1 MTRNTG
7 SWAIYILLLTLAI
20 TPAAPH
26 QWLELAENSGVCWV
40 CLFFYASLH
49 LTMYLWFDHFFEWET
64 IWPDIIKRPFVL
76 AGMVSWGM
84 MLALAISSPQ
94 AVLRW
99 MGGKRWQ
106 RLHQLMY
113 VLVPVAV
120 LHVYWMKAG
129 KHDFF
134 WPAVYGGLTV
144 LLLVCGSG
152 LRVVLRV
159 RSEEMFGFFCCNR
172 IKIEILCTAAH
183 NFRSQTETGIIMQS
197 YLLKPGQ
204 TKGITRKLAL
214 LVLGLFGWKC
224 FISPCPDRAASSSF
238 IRIHPTGIFRLA
250 YWEKSRSDSAFIYR
264 QVISV

>member
-1 MTRNTG
+1 MRSLNLSAAAVSRWKIAVFLLALLPLIRIIVWAVLDKMGANPLEWMTRNTG

-20 TPAAPH
+20 TPLRRISGWN
-26 QWLELAENSGVCWV
+26 WLQKFRRMLGLFA
-40 CLFFYASLH
+40 FFYASLH
-49 LTMYLWFDHFFEWET
+49 LTMYIWFDHFFEWET

-84 MLALAISSPQ
+84 MLALAVSSPQ

-134 WPAVYGGLTV
+134 WPAVYGGITVV
-144 LLLVCGSG
+144 LLG
-152 LRVVLRV
+152 LRIWFAR
-159 RSEEMFGFFCCNR
+159 RS
-172 IKIEILCTAAH
+172 A
-183 NFRSQTETGIIMQS
+183 
-197 YLLKPGQ
+197 
-204 TKGITRKLAL
+204 
-214 LVLGLFGWKC
+214 
-224 FISPCPDRAASSSF
+224 RA
-238 IRIHPTGIFRLA
+238 
-250 YWEKSRSDSAFIYR
+250 
-264 QVISV
+264 V

>member
-1 MTRNTG
+1 MRSLHLSAAAVSRWKVAVFLLALLPLVRIIVWALLDKMGANPLEWMTRNTG

-20 TPAAPH
+20 TPLRRISGWN
-26 QWLELAENSGVCWV
+26 WLQKFRRMLGLYA
-40 CLFFYASLH
+40 FFYASLH
-49 LTMYLWFDHFFEWET
+49 LAMYLWFDHFFEWET

-134 WPAVYGGLTV
+134 WPAVYGGITV
-144 LLLVCGSG
+144 ALLG
-152 LRVVLRV
+152 LRIWFAR
-159 RSEEMFGFFCCNR
+159 RS
-172 IKIEILCTAAH
+172 
-183 NFRSQTETGIIMQS
+183 
-197 YLLKPGQ
+197 
-204 TKGITRKLAL
+204 
-214 LVLGLFGWKC
+214 
-224 FISPCPDRAASSSF
+224 
-238 IRIHPTGIFRLA
+238 
-250 YWEKSRSDSAFIYR
+250 SRP
-264 QVISV
+264 V

>member
-1 MTRNTG
+1 MRSLNLSAAAVSRWKIAVFLLALLPLIRIIVWAVLDKMGANPLEWMTRNTG

-20 TPAAPH
+20 TPLRRISGWN
-26 QWLELAENSGVCWV
+26 WLQKFRRMLGLFA
-40 CLFFYASLH
+40 FFYASLH
-49 LTMYLWFDHFFEWET
+49 LTMYIWFDHFFEWET

-134 WPAVYGGLTV
+134 WPAVYGGITVV
-144 LLLVCGSG
+144 LLG
-152 LRVVLRV
+152 LRIWFAR
-159 RSEEMFGFFCCNR
+159 RS
-172 IKIEILCTAAH
+172 A
-183 NFRSQTETGIIMQS
+183 
-197 YLLKPGQ
+197 
-204 TKGITRKLAL
+204 
-214 LVLGLFGWKC
+214 
-224 FISPCPDRAASSSF
+224 RA
-238 IRIHPTGIFRLA
+238 
-250 YWEKSRSDSAFIYR
+250 
-264 QVISV
+264 V

>member
-1 MTRNTG
+1 MRSLNLSAAAVSRWKIAVFLLALLPLIRIVVWAVLDKMGANPLEWMTRNTG

-20 TPAAPH
+20 TPLRRISGWN
-26 QWLELAENSGVCWV
+26 WLQKFRRMLGLFA
-40 CLFFYASLH
+40 FFYASLH

-134 WPAVYGGLTV
+134 WPAVYGGITV
-144 LLLVCGSG
+144 ALLG
-152 LRVVLRV
+152 LRIWFAR
-159 RSEEMFGFFCCNR
+159 RS
-172 IKIEILCTAAH
+172 A
-183 NFRSQTETGIIMQS
+183 
-197 YLLKPGQ
+197 
-204 TKGITRKLAL
+204 
-214 LVLGLFGWKC
+214 
-224 FISPCPDRAASSSF
+224 RA
-238 IRIHPTGIFRLA
+238 
-250 YWEKSRSDSAFIYR
+250 
-264 QVISV
+264 V

>member
-1 MTRNTG
+1 MRSLNLSAAAVSRWKIAVFLLALLPLIRIVVWAVLDKMGANPLEWMTRNTG

-20 TPAAPH
+20 TPLRRISGWN
-26 QWLELAENSGVCWV
+26 WLQKFRRMLGLYA
-40 CLFFYASLH
+40 FFYASLH
-49 LTMYLWFDHFFEWET
+49 LTMYIWFDHFFEWET

-84 MLALAISSPQ
+84 MLALAVSSPQ

-134 WPAVYGGLTV
+134 WPAVYGGITVV
-144 LLLVCGSG
+144 LLG
-152 LRVVLRV
+152 LRIWFAR
-159 RSEEMFGFFCCNR
+159 RS
-172 IKIEILCTAAH
+172 A
-183 NFRSQTETGIIMQS
+183 
-197 YLLKPGQ
+197 
-204 TKGITRKLAL
+204 
-214 LVLGLFGWKC
+214 
-224 FISPCPDRAASSSF
+224 RA
-238 IRIHPTGIFRLA
+238 
-250 YWEKSRSDSAFIYR
+250 
-264 QVISV
+264 V

>member
-1 MTRNTG
+1 MRSLNLSAAAVSRWKIAVFLLALLPLVRIIAWALLDKMGANPLEWMTRNTG

-20 TPAAPH
+20 TPLRRISGWN
-26 QWLELAENSGVCWV
+26 WLQKFRRMLGLYA
-40 CLFFYASLH
+40 FFYASLH
-49 LTMYLWFDHFFEWET
+49 LMMYLWFDHFFEWET

-134 WPAVYGGLTV
+134 WPAVYGGITV
-144 LLLVCGSG
+144 LLLG
-152 LRVVLRV
+152 LRIWFAR
-159 RSEEMFGFFCCNR
+159 RSPR
-172 IKIEILCTAAH
+172 
-183 NFRSQTETGIIMQS
+183 
-197 YLLKPGQ
+197 P
-204 TKGITRKLAL
+204 
-214 LVLGLFGWKC
+214 V
-224 FISPCPDRAASSSF
+224 
-238 IRIHPTGIFRLA
+238 
-250 YWEKSRSDSAFIYR
+250 
-264 QVISV
+264 

>member
-1 MTRNTG
+1 MRSLNLSAAAVSRWKIAVFLLALLPLIRIVVWAVLDKMGANPLEWMTRNTG

-20 TPAAPH
+20 TPLRRISGWN
-26 QWLELAENSGVCWV
+26 WLQKFRRMLGLYA
-40 CLFFYASLH
+40 FFYASLH
-49 LTMYLWFDHFFEWET
+49 LTMYIWFDHFFEWET

-76 AGMVSWGM
+76 AGMVWWGM

-134 WPAVYGGLTV
+134 WPAVYGGITVV
-144 LLLVCGSG
+144 LLG
-152 LRVVLRV
+152 LRIWFAR
-159 RSEEMFGFFCCNR
+159 RS
-172 IKIEILCTAAH
+172 A
-183 NFRSQTETGIIMQS
+183 
-197 YLLKPGQ
+197 
-204 TKGITRKLAL
+204 
-214 LVLGLFGWKC
+214 
-224 FISPCPDRAASSSF
+224 RA
-238 IRIHPTGIFRLA
+238 
-250 YWEKSRSDSAFIYR
+250 
-264 QVISV
+264 V

>member
-1 MTRNTG
+1 MRSLNLSAAAVSRWKIAVFLLALLPLIRIVVWAVLDKMGANPLEWMTRNTG

-20 TPAAPH
+20 TPLRRISGWN
-26 QWLELAENSGVCWV
+26 WLQKFRRMLGLYA
-40 CLFFYASLH
+40 FFYASLH
-49 LTMYLWFDHFFEWET
+49 LTMYIWFDHFFEWET

-76 AGMVSWGM
+76 AGMVSWGT

-134 WPAVYGGLTV
+134 WPAVYGGITVV
-144 LLLVCGSG
+144 LLG
-152 LRVVLRV
+152 LRIWFAR
-159 RSEEMFGFFCCNR
+159 RS
-172 IKIEILCTAAH
+172 A
-183 NFRSQTETGIIMQS
+183 
-197 YLLKPGQ
+197 
-204 TKGITRKLAL
+204 
-214 LVLGLFGWKC
+214 
-224 FISPCPDRAASSSF
+224 RA
-238 IRIHPTGIFRLA
+238 
-250 YWEKSRSDSAFIYR
+250 
-264 QVISV
+264 V

>member
-1 MTRNTG
+1 MRSLNLSAAAVSRWKIAVFLLALLPLIRIVVWAVLDKMGANPLEWMTRNTG

-20 TPAAPH
+20 TPLRRISGWN
-26 QWLELAENSGVCWV
+26 WLQKFRRMLGLYA
-40 CLFFYASLH
+40 FFYASLH
-49 LTMYLWFDHFFEWET
+49 LTMYIWFDHFFEWET

-84 MLALAISSPQ
+84 MLVLAVSSPQ

-134 WPAVYGGLTV
+134 WPAVYGGITVV
-144 LLLVCGSG
+144 LLG
-152 LRVVLRV
+152 LRIWFAR
-159 RSEEMFGFFCCNR
+159 RS
-172 IKIEILCTAAH
+172 A
-183 NFRSQTETGIIMQS
+183 
-197 YLLKPGQ
+197 
-204 TKGITRKLAL
+204 
-214 LVLGLFGWKC
+214 
-224 FISPCPDRAASSSF
+224 RA
-238 IRIHPTGIFRLA
+238 
-250 YWEKSRSDSAFIYR
+250 
-264 QVISV
+264 V

>member
-1 MTRNTG
+1 MRSLHLSAAAVSRWKIAVFLLALLPLVRIIVWALLDKMGANPLEWMTRNTG

-20 TPAAPH
+20 TPLRRISGWN
-26 QWLELAENSGVCWV
+26 WLQKFRRMLG
-40 CLFFYASLH
+40 LYGFFYASLH

-134 WPAVYGGLTV
+134 WPAVYGGITV
-144 LLLVCGSG
+144 ALLG
-152 LRVVLRV
+152 LRIWFAR
-159 RSEEMFGFFCCNR
+159 RSPR
-172 IKIEILCTAAH
+172 
-183 NFRSQTETGIIMQS
+183 
-197 YLLKPGQ
+197 P
-204 TKGITRKLAL
+204 
-214 LVLGLFGWKC
+214 V
-224 FISPCPDRAASSSF
+224 
-238 IRIHPTGIFRLA
+238 
-250 YWEKSRSDSAFIYR
+250 
-264 QVISV
+264 

>member
-1 MTRNTG
+1 MRSLNLSAAAVSRWKIAVFLLALLPLIRIVVWAVLDKMGANPLEWMTRNTG

-20 TPAAPH
+20 TPLRRISGWN
-26 QWLELAENSGVCWV
+26 WLQKFRRMLGLYA
-40 CLFFYASLH
+40 FFYASLH
-49 LTMYLWFDHFFEWET
+49 LTMYIWFDHFFEWET

-84 MLALAISSPQ
+84 MLALALSSPQ

-134 WPAVYGGLTV
+134 WPAVYGGITV
-144 LLLVCGSG
+144 
-152 LRVVLRV
+152 
-159 RSEEMFGFFCCNR
+159 
-172 IKIEILCTAAH
+172 
-183 NFRSQTETGIIMQS
+183 
-197 YLLKPGQ
+197 
-204 TKGITRKLAL
+204 AL
-214 LVLGLFGWKC
+214 LGWRIW
-224 FISPCPDRAASSSF
+224 FARRSARA
-238 IRIHPTGIFRLA
+238 
-250 YWEKSRSDSAFIYR
+250 
-264 QVISV
+264 V

>member
-1 MTRNTG
+1 MRSLNLSAAAVSRWKIAVFLLALLPLIRIVAWAVLDKMGANPLEWMTRNTG

-20 TPAAPH
+20 TPLRRISGWN
-26 QWLELAENSGVCWV
+26 WLQKFRRMLGLYA
-40 CLFFYASLH
+40 FFYASLH
-49 LTMYLWFDHFFEWET
+49 LTMYIWFDHFFEWET

-76 AGMVSWGM
+76 AGMVSWGT

-134 WPAVYGGLTV
+134 WPAVYGGITVV
-144 LLLVCGSG
+144 LLG
-152 LRVVLRV
+152 LRIWFARRSV
-159 RSEEMFGFFCCNR
+159 R
-172 IKIEILCTAAH
+172 A
-183 NFRSQTETGIIMQS
+183 
-197 YLLKPGQ
+197 
-204 TKGITRKLAL
+204 
-214 LVLGLFGWKC
+214 V
-224 FISPCPDRAASSSF
+224 
-238 IRIHPTGIFRLA
+238 
-250 YWEKSRSDSAFIYR
+250 
-264 QVISV
+264 

>member
-1 MTRNTG
+1 MRSLNLSAAVVSRWKIAVFLLALLPLIRIVVWAVLDKMGANPLEWMTRNTG

-20 TPAAPH
+20 TPLRRISGWN
-26 QWLELAENSGVCWV
+26 WLQKFRRMLGLYA
-40 CLFFYASLH
+40 FFYASLH
-49 LTMYLWFDHFFEWET
+49 LTMYIWFDHFFEWET

-134 WPAVYGGLTV
+134 WPAVYGGITVV
-144 LLLVCGSG
+144 LLG
-152 LRVVLRV
+152 LRIWFAR
-159 RSEEMFGFFCCNR
+159 RS
-172 IKIEILCTAAH
+172 A
-183 NFRSQTETGIIMQS
+183 
-197 YLLKPGQ
+197 
-204 TKGITRKLAL
+204 
-214 LVLGLFGWKC
+214 
-224 FISPCPDRAASSSF
+224 RA
-238 IRIHPTGIFRLA
+238 
-250 YWEKSRSDSAFIYR
+250 
-264 QVISV
+264 V

>member
-1 MTRNTG
+1 MRSLNLSAAAVSRWKIAVFLLALLPLIRIVVWAVLDKMGANPLEWMTRNTG

-20 TPAAPH
+20 TPLRRISGWN
-26 QWLELAENSGVCWV
+26 WLQKFRRMLGLYA
-40 CLFFYASLH
+40 FFYASLH
-49 LTMYLWFDHFFEWET
+49 LTMYIWFDHFFEWET

-134 WPAVYGGLTV
+134 WPAVYGGITV
-144 LLLVCGSG
+144 
-152 LRVVLRV
+152 
-159 RSEEMFGFFCCNR
+159 
-172 IKIEILCTAAH
+172 
-183 NFRSQTETGIIMQS
+183 
-197 YLLKPGQ
+197 
-204 TKGITRKLAL
+204 AL
-214 LVLGLFGWKC
+214 LGWRILFARR
-224 FISPCPDRAASSSF
+224 SARA
-238 IRIHPTGIFRLA
+238 
-250 YWEKSRSDSAFIYR
+250 
-264 QVISV
+264 V

>member
-1 MTRNTG
+1 MRSLHLSAAAVSRWKVAVFLLALLPLVRIIVWALLDKMGANPLEWMTRNTG

-20 TPAAPH
+20 TPLRRISGWN
-26 QWLELAENSGVCWV
+26 WLQKFRRMLGLYA
-40 CLFFYASLH
+40 FFYASLH

-120 LHVYWMKAG
+120 LHVYWMKSG

-134 WPAVYGGLTV
+134 WPAVYGGITV
-144 LLLVCGSG
+144 LLLG
-152 LRVVLRV
+152 LRIWFAR
-159 RSEEMFGFFCCNR
+159 RSPR
-172 IKIEILCTAAH
+172 
-183 NFRSQTETGIIMQS
+183 
-197 YLLKPGQ
+197 P
-204 TKGITRKLAL
+204 
-214 LVLGLFGWKC
+214 V
-224 FISPCPDRAASSSF
+224 
-238 IRIHPTGIFRLA
+238 
-250 YWEKSRSDSAFIYR
+250 
-264 QVISV
+264 

>member
-1 MTRNTG
+1 MRSLNLSAAAVSRWKIAVFLLALLPLVRIIVWALLDKMGANPLEWMTRNTG

-20 TPAAPH
+20 TPLRRISGWN
-26 QWLELAENSGVCWV
+26 WLQKFRRMLGLYA
-40 CLFFYASLH
+40 FFYASLH

-76 AGMVSWGM
+76 AGMVSWRM

-134 WPAVYGGLTV
+134 WPAVYGGITV
-144 LLLVCGSG
+144 LLLG
-152 LRVVLRV
+152 LRIWFAR
-159 RSEEMFGFFCCNR
+159 RSPR
-172 IKIEILCTAAH
+172 
-183 NFRSQTETGIIMQS
+183 
-197 YLLKPGQ
+197 P
-204 TKGITRKLAL
+204 
-214 LVLGLFGWKC
+214 V
-224 FISPCPDRAASSSF
+224 
-238 IRIHPTGIFRLA
+238 
-250 YWEKSRSDSAFIYR
+250 
-264 QVISV
+264 

>member
-1 MTRNTG
+1 MRSLNLSAAAVSRWKIAVFLLALLPLIRIVVWAVLDKMGANPLEWMTRNTG

-20 TPAAPH
+20 TPLRRISGWN
-26 QWLELAENSGVCWV
+26 WLQKFRRMLGLFA
-40 CLFFYASLH
+40 FFYASLH
-49 LTMYLWFDHFFEWET
+49 LTMYIWFDHFFEWET

-84 MLALAISSPQ
+84 MLVLAVSSPQ

-134 WPAVYGGLTV
+134 WPAVYGGITVV
-144 LLLVCGSG
+144 LLG
-152 LRVVLRV
+152 LRIWFAR
-159 RSEEMFGFFCCNR
+159 RS
-172 IKIEILCTAAH
+172 A
-183 NFRSQTETGIIMQS
+183 
-197 YLLKPGQ
+197 
-204 TKGITRKLAL
+204 
-214 LVLGLFGWKC
+214 
-224 FISPCPDRAASSSF
+224 RA
-238 IRIHPTGIFRLA
+238 
-250 YWEKSRSDSAFIYR
+250 
-264 QVISV
+264 V

>member
-1 MTRNTG
+1 MRSLNLSAAAVSRWKIAVFLLALLPLIRIVVWAVLDKMGANPLEWMTRNTG

-20 TPAAPH
+20 TPLRRISGWN
-26 QWLELAENSGVCWV
+26 WLQKFRRMLGLYA
-40 CLFFYASLH
+40 FFYASLH
-49 LTMYLWFDHFFEWET
+49 LTMYIWFDHFFEWET

-94 AVLRW
+94 AVLRR

-134 WPAVYGGLTV
+134 WPAVYGGITVV
-144 LLLVCGSG
+144 LLG
-152 LRVVLRV
+152 LRIWFAR
-159 RSEEMFGFFCCNR
+159 RS
-172 IKIEILCTAAH
+172 A
-183 NFRSQTETGIIMQS
+183 
-197 YLLKPGQ
+197 
-204 TKGITRKLAL
+204 
-214 LVLGLFGWKC
+214 
-224 FISPCPDRAASSSF
+224 RA
-238 IRIHPTGIFRLA
+238 
-250 YWEKSRSDSAFIYR
+250 
-264 QVISV
+264 V

>member
-1 MTRNTG
+1 MRSLHLSAAAVSRWKVAVFLLALLPLVRIIVWALLDKMGANPLEWMTRNTG

-20 TPAAPH
+20 TPLRRISGWN
-26 QWLELAENSGVCWV
+26 WLHKFRRMLGLYA
-40 CLFFYASLH
+40 FFYASLH

-76 AGMVSWGM
+76 AGMVSWSM

-94 AVLRW
+94 AVLRR

-134 WPAVYGGLTV
+134 WPAVYGGITV
-144 LLLVCGSG
+144 LLLG
-152 LRVVLRV
+152 LRIWFAR
-159 RSEEMFGFFCCNR
+159 RSPR
-172 IKIEILCTAAH
+172 
-183 NFRSQTETGIIMQS
+183 
-197 YLLKPGQ
+197 P
-204 TKGITRKLAL
+204 
-214 LVLGLFGWKC
+214 V
-224 FISPCPDRAASSSF
+224 
-238 IRIHPTGIFRLA
+238 
-250 YWEKSRSDSAFIYR
+250 
-264 QVISV
+264 

>member
-1 MTRNTG
+1 MRSLNLSAAAVSRWKIAVFLLALLPLIRIVVWAVLDKMGANPLEWMTRNTG

-20 TPAAPH
+20 TPLRRISGWN
-26 QWLELAENSGVCWV
+26 WLQKFRRMLGLFA
-40 CLFFYASLH
+40 FFYASLH
-49 LTMYLWFDHFFEWET
+49 LTMYIWFDHFFEWET

-94 AVLRW
+94 AVLRR

-134 WPAVYGGLTV
+134 WPAVYGGITVV
-144 LLLVCGSG
+144 LLG
-152 LRVVLRV
+152 LRIWFAR
-159 RSEEMFGFFCCNR
+159 RS
-172 IKIEILCTAAH
+172 A
-183 NFRSQTETGIIMQS
+183 
-197 YLLKPGQ
+197 
-204 TKGITRKLAL
+204 
-214 LVLGLFGWKC
+214 
-224 FISPCPDRAASSSF
+224 RA
-238 IRIHPTGIFRLA
+238 
-250 YWEKSRSDSAFIYR
+250 
-264 QVISV
+264 V